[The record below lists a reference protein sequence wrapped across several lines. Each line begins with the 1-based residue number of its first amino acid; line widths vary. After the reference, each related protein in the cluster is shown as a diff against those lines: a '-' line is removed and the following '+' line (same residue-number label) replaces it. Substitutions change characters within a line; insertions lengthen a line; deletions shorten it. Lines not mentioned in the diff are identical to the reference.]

1 MVAVWMVSGLGRRNN
16 WWFNANFSKS
26 MVDPGWF
33 RVKGTHLRTDRL
45 KFGFFGP
52 KPINWTTR
60 GALRPILALLGRF
73 RGDFGP
79 RVGFGAHGE
88 SSFPNNEMAPLLLIS
103 LFSLHLNSCKRYIFE
118 TRGPKWA
125 LNSQNWPKMTQNR
138 FMHMAIFW
146 KTRNSDLP
154 KNRPKYMSRTILH
167 FDLGLGPYPPEK
179 FFTTKKINFL
189 VEPICPLGEIDAQA
203 RCWPRRVPKALK
215 QFSGVYYM
223 IICHFGPSWGHLG
236 THGGPQ
242 MAQNSTK
249 MV

>member
-1 MVAVWMVSGLGRRNN
+1 MSQLTVLQCSSV
-16 WWFNANFSKS
+16 
-26 MVDPGWF
+26 GWF

-45 KFGFFGP
+45 KFVFFGP
-52 KPINWTTR
+52 TPINWTTR
-60 GALRPILALLGRF
+60 GALRPIWALLGRF

-179 FFTTKKINFL
+179 FFTTKKINFS

-223 IICHFGPSWGHLG
+223 IICHFGPPWGHLC
-236 THGGPQ
+236 THGGPK

-249 MV
+249 IA

>member
-1 MVAVWMVSGLGRRNN
+1 M
-16 WWFNANFSKS
+16 
-26 MVDPGWF
+26 
-33 RVKGTHLRTDRL
+33 KGTHLRTDRL

-52 KPINWTTR
+52 KPVNWTTR
-60 GALRPILALLGRF
+60 GALAPISALPGPF
-73 RGDFGP
+73 RGVFGP
-79 RVGFGAHGE
+79 RVSFGAHGE
-88 SSFPNNEMAPLLLIS
+88 SSFPNNEMGPLLLFS
-103 LFSLHLNSCKRYIFE
+103 LFFLHLNSYRWYVFE
-118 TRGPKWA
+118 THGPKWA
-125 LNSQNWPKMTQNR
+125 LNSQNWPKTTQNR

-179 FFTTKKINFL
+179 IFTTKKIIFL

-203 RCWPRRVPKALK
+203 RCWPRRVPKALN

-236 THGGPQ
+236 THRGPQ

-249 MV
+249 MA

>member
-1 MVAVWMVSGLGRRNN
+1 MPYHENFPDWCKNFPGS
-16 WWFNANFSKS
+16 NA
-26 MVDPGWF
+26 GWF
-33 RVKGTHLRTDRL
+33 RVKGTHLRADRL

-179 FFTTKKINFL
+179 IFTTKKINFL

-236 THGGPQ
+236 THGGP
-242 MAQNSTK
+242 
-249 MV
+249 